1 MFSGQPENAHEN
13 VSGRGDGSQLRFCCP
28 YAWYS
33 APMESCIFCRIVA
46 GTLPAS
52 VIFSDAAV
60 MAFMDIQPVT
70 EGHTLLIPLA
80 HRPNVAD

>member
-1 MFSGQPENAHEN
+1 MA
-13 VSGRGDGSQLRFCCP
+13 GSFASAALT
-28 YAWYS
+28 AWYS

-52 VIFSDAAV
+52 VVFSDAAV

>member
-1 MFSGQPENAHEN
+1 
-13 VSGRGDGSQLRFCCP
+13 
-28 YAWYS
+28 
-33 APMESCIFCRIVA
+33 MESCIFCRIVA